1 MIEWQVTDTETW
13 GRIAEDELVGFAEE
27 ERDP

>member
-13 GRIAEDELVGFAEE
+13 RRIEEDELVGFAEE